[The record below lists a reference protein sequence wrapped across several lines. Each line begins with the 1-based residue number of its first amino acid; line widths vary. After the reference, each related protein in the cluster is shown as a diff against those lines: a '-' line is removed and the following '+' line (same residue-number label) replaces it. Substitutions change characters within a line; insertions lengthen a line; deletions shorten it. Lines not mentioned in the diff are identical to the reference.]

1 MIAGS
6 SIFITYWNLQALDD
20 IDGYKFGREAYS
32 VTGHAYTQFATS
44 LG

>member
-1 MIAGS
+1 MIS
-6 SIFITYWNLQALDD
+6 STYRNLQALGTL
-20 IDGYKFGREAYS
+20 DGYKFGRKAYS